1 MRYLNQQMDR
11 REFLR
16 VTGAATVAAA
26 VGGAACS
33 RSAETVSAPR
43 QFSIDN
49 VGLQLYTVR
58 TLMAQSVENT
68 LAQVANAG
76 YRLVETAGTY
86 NLSPADF
93 RAMLNR
99 HGLRS
104 PSGHYP
110 LEQVESG
117 DAINTALAL
126 RQTWVVVPAIP
137 QPLRQSRDAY
147 VELATRFNRL
157 GERCRAAGLRFAY
170 HNHNFEF
177 ETLGAPAPVYDTLL
191 ARTDPATV
199 WFELDAYWAYKAGQD
214 PAAYFARFP
223 GRFALLHVKDGTAAP
238 ERAMVDVGK
247 GVIDFRR
254 LFALSRTAGLRY
266 AFVEHDQPG
275 DALASIRDSH
285 DHLARLLAA
294 T

>member
-1 MRYLNQQMDR
+1 MTQQMDR

-16 VTGAATVAAA
+16 VTGAATVAMAI
-26 VGGAACS
+26 GGAACS
-33 RSAETVSAPR
+33 RNAETLSGPR
-43 QFSIDN
+43 QFSVDN

-58 TLMAQSVENT
+58 TLMAQSVEGT

-86 NLSPADF
+86 NLSPSDF
-93 RAMLNR
+93 RTMLGR

-104 PSGHYP
+104 PSGHYA

-117 DAINTALAL
+117 DAINTARTLG
-126 RQTWVVVPAIP
+126 QTWVVVPSIP
-137 QPLRQSRDAY
+137 QPLRRSREAY
-147 VELATRFNRL
+147 VELADRFNRL

-177 ETLGAPAPVYDTLL
+177 ETLGGNAPVYDTLL

-199 WFELDAYWAYKAGQD
+199 WFELDAYWAYKAGFD
-214 PAAYFARFP
+214 PVAYFERFP
-223 GRFALLHVKDGTAAP
+223 GRFALLHVKDGTAPP

-275 DALASIRDSH
+275 DALASIRASH
-285 DHLARLLAA
+285 DHLVRLLTAA
-294 T
+294 

>member
-1 MRYLNQQMDR
+1 MQMDR

-16 VTGAATVAAA
+16 VTGAATVAVA

-33 RSAETVSAPR
+33 RNAETLSAPR

-86 NLSPADF
+86 NLPPAAF
-93 RAMLNR
+93 RTLLGR
-99 HGLRS
+99 FGLRS
-104 PSGHYP
+104 PSGHYA
-110 LEQVESG
+110 LEQVETG
-117 DAINTALAL
+117 NAINTAHAL
-126 RQTWVVVPAIP
+126 GQTWVVVPSIP
-137 QPLRQSRDAY
+137 QALRRTREAY
-147 VELATRFNRL
+147 VDLATRFNRI
-157 GERCRAAGLRFAY
+157 GEQCRKAGLRFAY
-170 HNHNFEF
+170 HNHDFEF
-177 ETLGAPAPVYDTLL
+177 ETLGANTPVYDTLL
-191 ARTDPATV
+191 TRTDPATV

-214 PAAYFARFP
+214 PAAYFERFP
-223 GRFALLHVKDGTAAP
+223 GRFALLHVKDGTAPP

-254 LFALSRTAGLRY
+254 LFALSRTAGLRL

-275 DALASIRDSH
+275 DALASIRASH
-285 DHLARLLAA
+285 DHLARLLSAA
-294 T
+294 